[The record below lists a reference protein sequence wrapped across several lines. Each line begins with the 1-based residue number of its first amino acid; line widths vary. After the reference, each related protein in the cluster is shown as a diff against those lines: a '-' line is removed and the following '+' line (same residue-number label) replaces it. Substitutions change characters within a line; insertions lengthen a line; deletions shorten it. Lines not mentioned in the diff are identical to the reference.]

1 MTDQRDWGPSTGADP
16 SAASGK
22 PEGWSGSRDVTSS
35 DESSRSAWPRKWGAR
50 YEPSEEEP
58 GFELFAPDP
67 VDSPTTEPAAGD
79 AAPADAVTAPTS
91 NGAALG
97 AGSPVGQT
105 NGAGTGAATGVGSNG
120 AGGAGDPDGGR
131 ANGVKRKVP
140 SKPLRMGFVIAM
152 ANQKGG
158 VGKTTT
164 TINLGAALAEE
175 GANVLLVDFDPQG
188 ALSVGLGLNPNTME
202 LTVYDLLLDSSLSFR
217 DVVVSSKT
225 EGLDLLPSNID
236 LAAAEIMLVNEVAR
250 EQMLKRALAPAQE
263 VYNYILIDCPPSL
276 GLLTV
281 NALTAATGVVIP
293 LECEYFALRGMALLL
308 DTIEKVRKRLN
319 PDLRVEGILAT
330 MLDSRTL
337 HSREVLGRVTD
348 AFGDKL
354 FQTLV
359 HKTIRFAE
367 APVAGEP
374 ILTYAP
380 KSNGADEYRNLAR
393 EVMSR

>member
-1 MTDQRDWGPSTGADP
+1 MAVAAPGAP
-16 SAASGK
+16 GATNGSVPEAA
-22 PEGWSGSRDVTSS
+22 P
-35 DESSRSAWPRKWGAR
+35 P
-50 YEPSEEEP
+50 P
-58 GFELFAPDP
+58 G
-67 VDSPTTEPAAGD
+67 EPA
-79 AAPADAVTAPTS
+79 
-91 NGAALG
+91 
-97 AGSPVGQT
+97 
-105 NGAGTGAATGVGSNG
+105 
-120 AGGAGDPDGGR
+120 GR
-131 ANGVKRKVP
+131 AEP
-140 SKPLRMGFVIAM
+140 QEPPKPLPMGCIIAM

-164 TINLGAALAEE
+164 TINLGAALAEQ
-175 GANVLLVDFDPQG
+175 GAKVLLVDFDPQG
-188 ALSVGLGLNPNTME
+188 ALSVGLGFNPNTLE
-202 LTVYDLLLDSSLSFR
+202 TTVYDLLLDSSLSYG
-217 DVVVSSKT
+217 DIVLSSRV

-319 PDLRVEGILAT
+319 PGLKVDGILAT

-337 HSREVLGRVTD
+337 HAREVLSRVSE

-367 APVAGEP
+367 APVAGES

-380 KSNGADEYRNLAR
+380 KSNGADEYRKLAR

>member
-1 MTDQRDWGPSTGADP
+1 MPQDHEVS
-16 SAASGK
+16 SSGGGGVAVVS
-22 PEGWSGSRDVTSS
+22 PP
-35 DESSRSAWPRKWGAR
+35 A
-50 YEPSEEEP
+50 P
-58 GFELFAPDP
+58 G
-67 VDSPTTEPAAGD
+67 T
-79 AAPADAVTAPTS
+79 
-91 NGAALG
+91 
-97 AGSPVGQT
+97 T
-105 NGAGTGAATGVGSNG
+105 NGSVPAVESPPEA
-120 AGGAGDPDGGR
+120 P
-131 ANGVKRKVP
+131 VP
-140 SKPLRMGFVIAM
+140 SGEPEAPPKPLPMGCIIAM

-164 TINLGAALAEE
+164 TINLGAALAEQ
-175 GANVLLVDFDPQG
+175 GAKVLLVDFDPQG
-188 ALSVGLGLNPNTME
+188 ALSVGLGFNPNALE
-202 LTVYDLLLDSSLSFR
+202 ATVYDLLLDSSLSYR
-217 DVVVSSKT
+217 DIVLTSKF

-250 EQMLKRALAPAQE
+250 EQMLKRALSPAQE
-263 VYNYILIDCPPSL
+263 VYNYILVDCPPSL

-319 PDLRVEGILAT
+319 PGLKVEGILAT

-337 HSREVLGRVTD
+337 HAREVLSRVSE

-367 APVAGEP
+367 APVVGEP

-380 KSNGADEYRNLAR
+380 KSNGADEYRKLAR